1 MGSRD
6 WNERKYSNA
15 LPPHLYPLPTLL
27 QFSSAFEFVDRLFDA
42 GGVFFGGINTPVES
56 WDDAKTEAFVE
67 LSLDLGFCVNQGFDG
82 LFGTADRKHGNGAFG
97 IFRISSDL
105 GTHERDHEAD
115 RKFCATDDA
124 FRQGLVEV
132 ADVFFVFEIHIEH
145 YRTRCKGNWLG
156 SILYPTQNP
165 AFLAN
170 LCASYVSQAL
180 GNAGV

>member
-1 MGSRD
+1 ML
-6 WNERKYSNA
+6 RKNDFS
-15 LPPHLYPLPTLL
+15 L
-27 QFSSAFEFVDRLFDA
+27 QLSSAFEFVDRLFDA
-42 GGVFFGGINTPVES
+42 GGVFFGGINTPVKS
-56 WDDAKTEAFVE
+56 WDDTKTKAFVKF
-67 LSLDLGFCVNQGFDG
+67 SLNLWFCANQSLDG
-82 LFGTADRKHGNGAFG
+82 LFGAADRKHGNGAFG
-97 IFRISSDL
+97 VFCIPGDL

-115 RKFCATDDA
+115 RKFRATDDT

-132 ADVFFVFEIHIEH
+132 ADVLFVFEIHIEH

-156 SILYPTQNP
+156 SGLYPTQNP